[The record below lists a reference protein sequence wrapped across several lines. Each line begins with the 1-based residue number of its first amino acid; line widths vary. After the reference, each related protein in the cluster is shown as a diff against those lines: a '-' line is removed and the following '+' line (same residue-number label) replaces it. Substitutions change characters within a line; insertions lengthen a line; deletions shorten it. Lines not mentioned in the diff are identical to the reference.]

1 MLQYFPMSK
10 SLQFS
15 IDFEDLEIS
24 IDDTSEALFFLHR
37 CHWRDESILA
47 YGIFHPESV
56 LQVRCD
62 PKNEKSPKSCDQGLE
77 FYKVPCYNKIS
88 KK

>member
-10 SLQFS
+10 SLQFTYVFD
-15 IDFEDLEIS
+15 DFDFS
-24 IDDTSEALFFLHR
+24 IDDMSEALFFLHE
-37 CHWRDESILA
+37 CHWQGESILA
-47 YGIFHPESV
+47 YDNFHPESV
-56 LQVRCD
+56 LQVRCE
-62 PKNEKSPKSCDQGLE
+62 PQNEKSPKSCDQGLE